1 MRLVKSYVDEICSYI
16 QGKDVLDIGC
26 CSSTSKNL
34 LKRHFQY
41 KKAAKSILGVD
52 YNKKLIAEAKSRFN
66 YVVHY
71 CDFTSKKN
79 VRNIIQQFGKFS
91 TIVCTDVIE
100 HIGNMTN
107 FLDNINLIMTSD
119 GVLHLT
125 TPNARSPRWFYL
137 TYKKQFKIKFRLK
150 TLFFK

>member
-1 MRLVKSYVDEICSYI
+1 MS
-16 QGKDVLDIGC
+16 
-26 CSSTSKNL
+26 
-34 LKRHFQY
+34 
-41 KKAAKSILGVD
+41 
-52 YNKKLIAEAKSRFN
+52 
-66 YVVHY
+66 
-71 CDFTSKKN
+71 DFTSKKN

-137 TYKKQFKIKFRLK
+137 TYKKQFKINLDHVCWLDITTLKSLLKRLVVQ
-150 TLFFK
+150 TQLFFHGVYQ